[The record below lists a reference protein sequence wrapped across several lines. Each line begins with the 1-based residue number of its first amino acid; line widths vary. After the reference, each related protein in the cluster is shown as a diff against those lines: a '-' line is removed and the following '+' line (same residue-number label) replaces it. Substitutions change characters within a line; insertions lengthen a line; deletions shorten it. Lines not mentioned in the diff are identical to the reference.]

1 MLWKYLLWIT
11 FCKLFIL
18 HPFVF
23 RSRAFG
29 KKNIDFL
36 DIRIIELDG
45 KNLDRFPVGN
55 ILQHALF
62 TKKFKSR
69 SLHKT
74 ILEIFMKVLYL
85 GTFKPFRFR

>member
-11 FCKLFIL
+11 FCKLSIL
-18 HPFVF
+18 HPFFEVELLV
-23 RSRAFG
+23 
-29 KKNIDFL
+29 KNIDFL